1 MIYFES
7 GLHHHLT
14 DGIVTYRSRVVLL
27 IYKFGEEAFPEL
39 YKSWNEIFKD
49 KTPDDWIELNIDDM
63 KSAFIL
69 ANYFFLLSLLF
80 LYLEFLYLFL
90 TKYSLIF

>member
-7 GLHHHLT
+7 GLHHHIT
-14 DGIVTYRSRVVLL
+14 DGIVTYRSRVGFL
-27 IYKFGEEAFPEL
+27 IKKFAEKASPEM
-39 YKSWNEIFKD
+39 YKSFNEIFQD
-49 KTPDDWIELNIDDM
+49 KRTDDWIELNIDDM

-69 ANYFFLLSLLF
+69 ASYFFLISLFF